1 MMNTRL
7 QASRRKAQSLF
18 SDTPPNSSSLIPSQ
32 VPPSLYTQA
41 VNSLVEPSFPSDTF
55 TMLTDHS
62 ETDPQTESVSTLP
75 EEVVSKPEAH
85 QAAAHES
92 LRSEDLVA
100 LTEKAKEL
108 SIDPN
113 TLLIY
118 QCLSRQETKVVYVP
132 RDPPNAPEKIIKLIG
147 NMSESE
153 YIVSFLNRFKM
164 ELGNKGIPLD
174 NFQSYLPYC
183 LPGSTRNLTT
193 IIFHYA
199 LNMLTLE
206 LSFLM
211 QADIP

>member
-41 VNSLVEPSFPSDTF
+41 VNSLEPSFPSDTL
-55 TMLTDHS
+55 TMSTDHS
-62 ETDPQTESVSTLP
+62 ETDPRTESVSTLP

-85 QAAAHES
+85 QAVAHES

-118 QCLSRQETKVVYVP
+118 QCLSRQETKVVHVP

-153 YIVSFLNRFKM
+153 DIVSFLNRFEM
-164 ELGNKGIPLD
+164 EEIKGFP
-174 NFQSYLPYC
+174 
-183 LPGSTRNLTT
+183 
-193 IIFHYA
+193 
-199 LNMLTLE
+199 
-206 LSFLM
+206 
-211 QADIP
+211 